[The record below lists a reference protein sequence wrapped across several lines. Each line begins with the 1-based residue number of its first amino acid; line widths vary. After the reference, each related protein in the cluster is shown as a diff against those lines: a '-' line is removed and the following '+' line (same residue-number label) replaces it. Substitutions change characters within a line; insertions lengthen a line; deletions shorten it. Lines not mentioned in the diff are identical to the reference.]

1 MKREIDEIRE
11 FVIIRE
17 DGDPQR
23 QFLLEDFSGTFDIL
37 LFGDECHDGISERI
51 TGFLEGV
58 SYSGI
63 DYILRSY
70 ECQFFGED
78 EKINIRK
85 IYLDE
90 FRSDFEI
97 VSQNGEVIELI

>member
-1 MKREIDEIRE
+1 MKRNFEEIRE

-17 DGDPQR
+17 NADPQR

-37 LFGDECHDGISERI
+37 LFGDEYHDEISGRI
-51 TGFLEGV
+51 AGFLEGV

-63 DYILRSY
+63 DYILTSY
-70 ECQFFGED
+70 ECDFFGED

-85 IYLDE
+85 IPFND
-90 FRSDFEI
+90 FRSGFEI
-97 VSQNGEVIELI
+97 VSENGETIELI